1 MLLIV
6 WRQFSTCS
14 GWHSTPNLSLI
25 AWAARAND
33 PGINV
38 LDGLFPLVASL
49 ASISIIKHCICFDHL
64 NCSLILSSSSFV
76 LPIATVART
85 RRVIKI
91 EHKNT
96 KNYMWKLYL
105 LSTRKFYY
113 QNETS
118 NVRYEINK
126 EGQNITV
133 FNKESS
139 RKSHYIANYTEI
151 YHMAWHI
158 SSISLTSLYFA
169 KSLVA
174 QQVDTSW
181 CAYDI

>member
-1 MLLIV
+1 MPHTITSSSYTFFSHVIIFKLSSHLKQFFLLQSCVMLLQMPLIV

-25 AWAARAND
+25 AWPARAND

-91 EHKNT
+91 EHTNT

-113 QNETS
+113 QNEGA
-118 NVRYEINK
+118 INH
-126 EGQNITV
+126 GR
-133 FNKESS
+133 S
-139 RKSHYIANYTEI
+139 RH
-151 YHMAWHI
+151 
-158 SSISLTSLYFA
+158 
-169 KSLVA
+169 
-174 QQVDTSW
+174 
-181 CAYDI
+181 DIL